1 MQTRTI
7 LILNMMNHLR
17 RATTLANLLDNK
29 FKIFGLKFGI
39 DPLLGLVPGGGD
51 LIALII
57 SLYILWVG
65 IKMELPKDK
74 IWRMIR
80 NIVLDFGLGLVP
92 ILGDIGDFA
101 YKSNLKNLEM
111 IEQHTPNATKV

>member
-1 MQTRTI
+1 MI
-7 LILNMMNHLR
+7 DHLR
-17 RATTLANLLDNK
+17 RATFLANLLDNK

-51 LIALII
+51 IISLVI

-65 IKMELPKDK
+65 IKMELPKGK
-74 IWRMIR
+74 IWRMIG
-80 NIVLDFGLGLVP
+80 NILLDFGLGVVP
-92 ILGDIGDFA
+92 VLGDIADFA

-111 IEQHTPNATKV
+111 IKQHSA

>member
-1 MQTRTI
+1 MKD
-7 LILNMMNHLR
+7 HLR
-17 RATTLANLLDNK
+17 TAAFLANLLDNK

-39 DPLLGLVPGGGD
+39 DPLLGLIPGGGD

-80 NIVLDFGLGLVP
+80 NILLDFGLGLVP
-92 ILGDIGDFA
+92 VLGDIADFA
-101 YKSNLKNLEM
+101 YKSNLKNLE
-111 IEQHTPNATKV
+111 IIDLHTPNTTAV